1 MRILILKGFVGGR
14 RLRPVI
20 LSCALA
26 GIGAV
31 ADAALATEA
40 LTPARRMEV
49 VAVRGSALPQ
59 LLAQPFSQYSVFAIA
74 DAAVPDA
81 TLLPIPFQFDD
92 LSAAGLPCVPG
103 GRLLPAGR
111 AGVLDPGDEL
121 AFMLKDTGP
130 RASAAQLAGAGDAVA
145 EIALTEG
152 GTTRYAYI
160 LKGAAAR
167 SDTRYALYDTDS
179 GLLRAEHWQLQI
191 DPVQP
196 LIWSD
201 LWVDSF
207 RQQRSVLDT
216 MKLRVHA
223 RLGLLSARL
232 TNDQLASRVIAVANR
247 PVRSIVETEAVFR
260 VFGIKILT
268 ATIVLVASADA
279 LAIPVVASIPVSAG
293 LLSALRIELSL
304 DFQQLEGASVR
315 SASTP
320 AALRVGEPARHP
332 LLVDQRLN
340 WLAGSHPDGL
350 DVIGRLTIANTA
362 AVTLA
367 AIYRD
372 AANGDPDDRP
382 ERFAGSHPQLGWA
395 LTDLPTGGEVAL
407 VVDLYFGDGLWNDGP
422 GSGAPA
428 TAEQGPEAAARTL
441 SHPLAPKVTA
451 LP

>member
-1 MRILILKGFVGGR
+1 MRIPILKGFWER
-14 RLRPVI
+14 QLRPVI
-20 LSCALA
+20 LCSALA
-26 GIGAV
+26 GIGLITSPAMA
-31 ADAALATEA
+31 ADTW
-40 LTPARRMEV
+40 TPARRMEV

-59 LLAQPFSQYSVFAIA
+59 LLDQQFSQYAVFAVA
-74 DAAVPDA
+74 DAAGPDA

-92 LSAAGLPCVPG
+92 LSAEGLPCVAG
-103 GRLLPAGR
+103 GTLQPAGR
-111 AGVLDPGDEL
+111 AEVLDAGDEL
-121 AFMLKDTGP
+121 VFMLKDTGP

-152 GTTRYAYI
+152 ETTRYAYI
-160 LKGAAAR
+160 LKGARAR
-167 SDTRYALYDTDS
+167 SDARYALYDAAS
-179 GLLRAEHWQLQI
+179 GLMRAEHWQLQI

-232 TNDQLASRVIAVANR
+232 TNDQLASRVIAVANG
-247 PVRSIVETEAVFR
+247 PVRSVVETEAVFR

-268 ATIVLVASADA
+268 ATVVLVASANA
-279 LAIPVVASIPVSAG
+279 LAIPVVASIPAAAG
-293 LLSALRIELSL
+293 LLRALRIELSL

-320 AALRVGEPARHP
+320 TALRVGEPARHP
-332 LLVDQRLN
+332 LLVDQRRN

-350 DVIGRLTIANTA
+350 DIIGRLTIANA
-362 AVTLA
+362 AAITLA

-372 AANGDPDDRP
+372 TANGDSDDRP

-407 VVDLYFGDGLWNDGP
+407 VVDLYFGDGLWSDGP

-428 TAEQGPEAAARTL
+428 TAEQGPEASARTL
-441 SHPLAPKVTA
+441 SHPLVPRVTA